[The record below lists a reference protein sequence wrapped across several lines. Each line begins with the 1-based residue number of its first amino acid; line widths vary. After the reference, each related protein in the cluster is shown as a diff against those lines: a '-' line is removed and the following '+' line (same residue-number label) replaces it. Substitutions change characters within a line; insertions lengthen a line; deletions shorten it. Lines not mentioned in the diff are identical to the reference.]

1 MPKTKAFGIAELIR
15 HMSYNP
21 STDKVET
28 SKGLSTSGQQ
38 RSQSKSAGSTNAEN
52 LLTFAKA
59 TYRSAILR
67 IQATQ
72 GSNHHTTTFVVI
84 HDGTTTYDTEF
95 ATVRSG
101 SSLFTVTSDISGDNV
116 RIRTTAGNASTT
128 YKYSVEYVEA

>member
-1 MPKTKAFGIAELIR
+1 MAITKAFGIAELIR
-15 HMSYNP
+15 HISYNEA
-21 STDKVET
+21 TGKIET
-28 SKGLSTSGQQ
+28 NKGLSTSGQA
-38 RSQSKSAGSTNAEN
+38 RSQSKSAEGTNAEN

-72 GSNHHTTTFVVI
+72 GSNYHTTTFVVI
-84 HDGTTTYDTEF
+84 HDGTTSYDTEF

-101 SSLFTVTSDISGDNV
+101 SSLFSVTSDISGSNV
-116 RIRTTAGNASTT
+116 RIRTTADNASTT